1 MHGASEHVPLP
12 ARGAGID
19 EVLLQYP
26 LHGVERRSAADVELV
41 SLHKVAA
48 DEPVLERP
56 RLPRLKLG
64 VLDEPVLLVFDAPDE
79 ILERLALVPEQA
91 ASLGELLD
99 AATAP
104 TRRNPPAERTA
115 RYRDEA
121 WRFGRSKP

>member
-1 MHGASEHVPLP
+1 MRIPLP
-12 ARGAGID
+12 ARGAGVD

-64 VLDEPVLLVFDAPDE
+64 ILDEPVLLVFDAPDE

-99 AATAP
+99 AAPAP
-104 TRRNPPAERTA
+104 LAPRAGQPAQERT
-115 RYRDEA
+115 R
-121 WRFGRSKP
+121 